1 MQYPVSYTHLD
12 VYKRQIYMNP
22 NIGEEYID
30 EIMKK
35 FGLISVSKIIYDN
48 SSHYKSHLDKGW
60 RADTHG

>member
-1 MQYPVSYTHLD
+1 
-12 VYKRQIYMNP
+12 MNP